1 MSQENVDKVQRVLD
15 AFTRRD
21 RAAWCELTVPDVEAV
36 PVGDWPEG
44 DIIRGQD
51 AVWDFLVT
59 SDEPWEPG
67 PYEVAD
73 AVENHQAV
81 AVRLQRPLRGK
92 SSGVEVEYDYWAVFT
107 FRDGKVIRTE
117 WFEAR
122 TAALEAAGLG
132 E

>member
-1 MSQENVDKVQRVLD
+1 MSQENVDKVQRALD

-21 RAAWCELTVPDVEAV
+21 KAAWCELTDPGVEAV

-44 DIIRGQD
+44 EIRGQD
-51 AVWDFLVT
+51 AVWDFLLA

-67 PYEVAD
+67 PYEAIEAVDGDD
-73 AVENHQAV
+73 AA
-81 AVRLQRPLRGK
+81 AVRLQRRLRGR

-122 TAALEAAGLG
+122 DDALEAAGLS